1 MGDCMRS
8 VGVEE
13 ELLLADADSGEPL
26 AVSGAVLAAADR
38 AASASAA
45 DGEESG
51 HTFEAELQEE
61 QVEFGTRPVTE
72 MGELQEEILRWRA
85 EAARHAAAAGA
96 VVAAIGTSPLAVRP
110 SMSPGHRY
118 EWVSRQ
124 FGMTAQEQLT
134 CGCHVH
140 VSVES
145 DEEGVAVLDRIRLWL
160 PVLTAM
166 SANSPFWQGEDT
178 GYGSYRSRV
187 WNRLPAAGPVD
198 VFGSADHYHAEVR
211 AMVESGVLRDK
222 GMIWFDARLSASYPT
237 VEVRVADVCLDASTP
252 VLLAALV
259 RALVE
264 TAAREWRAGEPPAR
278 VSTGLLRLASW
289 QAGRSGLD
297 GPLLH
302 PETLRE
308 AAPEAAVDAL
318 YRHVGDALADSGDE
332 EFVRAAIAG
341 LLEHGN
347 GARVQRSLLRSEGT
361 WPRSSGTVRAGPR
374 PASTGR
380 PGACRADGERAAG
393 RSGRPPVLVRR
404 STGRTAGPLGTP
416 VRPVA
421 FITDGTGASAGV

>member
-1 MGDCMRS
+1 MRS

-38 AASASAA
+38 AATAGEA
-45 DGEESG
+45 DGKDAG

-72 MGELQEEILRWRA
+72 MGELQEEIFRWRA

-124 FGMTAQEQLT
+124 FGLTAQEQLT

-198 VFGSADHYHAEVR
+198 VFGSADRYHAEVR

-308 AAPEAAVDAL
+308 TAPESAVDAL

-332 EFVRAAIAG
+332 ELVRAGIAR

-347 GARVQRSLLRSEGT
+347 GARVQRSLLRSEGDLGSVVRHCARRT
-361 WPRSSGTVRAGPR
+361 TAGADRAGGDAR
-374 PASTGR
+374 G
-380 PGACRADGERAAG
+380 
-393 RSGRPPVLVRR
+393 
-404 STGRTAGPLGTP
+404 
-416 VRPVA
+416 
-421 FITDGTGASAGV
+421 

>member
-1 MGDCMRS
+1 MGGRMRS

-38 AASASAA
+38 AGAA
-45 DGEESG
+45 TVDGKESG

-61 QVEFGTRPVTE
+61 QVEFGTKPVTE
-72 MGELQEEILRWRA
+72 MGELQEEILRWRG
-85 EAARHAAAAGA
+85 EAARHAATAGA
-96 VVAAIGTSPLAVRP
+96 VVAALGTSPLAVRP
-110 SMSPGHRY
+110 SMSPGRRY

-145 DEEGVAVLDRIRLWL
+145 DDEGVAVLDRIRPWL

-178 GYGSYRSRV
+178 RYGSYRSRV
-187 WNRLPAAGPVD
+187 WNRLPSAGPVD
-198 VFGSADHYHAEVR
+198 LFGSADRYHAEVA
-211 AMVESGVLRDK
+211 AMVGSGVLRDK
-222 GMIWFDARLSASYPT
+222 GMVWFDARLSASYPT

-264 TAAREWRAGEPPAR
+264 TASREWRAGEPPAG

-308 AAPEAAVDAL
+308 TAPEAAVDAL
-318 YRHVGDALADSGDE
+318 YRHVGAALADSGDE
-332 EFVRAAIAG
+332 ELVRAGIAG

-347 GARVQRSLLRSEGT
+347 GARVQRGLLRSEGDLA
-361 WPRSSGTVRAGPR
+361 SVVRHCAR
-374 PASTGR
+374 RTTADAERVGR
-380 PGACRADGERAAG
+380 DT
-393 RSGRPPVLVRR
+393 RR
-404 STGRTAGPLGTP
+404 
-416 VRPVA
+416 
-421 FITDGTGASAGV
+421 

>member
-1 MGDCMRS
+1 MRS

-26 AVSGAVLAAADR
+26 AVSGAVLAEADR
-38 AASASAA
+38 AATAGAA
-45 DGEESG
+45 DGEEPG

-198 VFGSADHYHAEVR
+198 VFGSADRYHAEVR
-211 AMVESGVLRDK
+211 AMVGSGVLRDT

-264 TAAREWRAGEPPAR
+264 TAAREWRAGDPPAR

-302 PETLRE
+302 PRTLRE
-308 AAPEAAVDAL
+308 TAPEAAVDAL

-332 EFVRAAIAG
+332 ELVRAGIAR

-347 GARVQRSLLRSEGT
+347 GARVQRSLLRSEGDLA
-361 WPRSSGTVRAGPR
+361 SVVRHCA
-374 PASTGR
+374 
-380 PGACRADGERAAG
+380 
-393 RSGRPPVLVRR
+393 RR
-404 STGRTAGPLGTP
+404 TTAGAGLDAP
-416 VRPVA
+416 A
-421 FITDGTGASAGV
+421 GTGAGLRLRS